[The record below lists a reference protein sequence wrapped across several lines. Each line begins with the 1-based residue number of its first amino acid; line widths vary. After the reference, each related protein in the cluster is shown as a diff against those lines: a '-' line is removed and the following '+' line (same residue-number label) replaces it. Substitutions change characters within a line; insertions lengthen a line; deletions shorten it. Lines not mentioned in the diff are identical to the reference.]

1 MVKRTFKCQGHG
13 IGEEPASIWVQFD
26 GATIFNG
33 PIPTISEQ
41 NVSSEPM
48 DLPLDQLTDFM
59 KTLFTWQM
67 DLDDVAW
74 EKEMIIEVTS
84 GELVINMINANYNP
98 ILKDL
103 TTLAE
108 KQQAFRDSEFLYKNF
123 YYEWSDGLPSTHSL
137 PYSDPKWNVIIDDVD
152 QKINPTAANKH
163 GQQWWRV
170 STGSIMEFTLR
181 YNLLPVDPEI
191 ITE

>member
-41 NVSSEPM
+41 NVSSGPM

-84 GELVINMINANYNP
+84 GELVVNMINANYNP
-98 ILKDL
+98 IFKDL
-103 TTLAE
+103 TTLEE
-108 KQQAFRDSEFLYKNF
+108 KQQAFRDSELLYRTF
-123 YYEWSDGLPSTHSL
+123 YSEWVAPWPDTTP
-137 PYSDPKWNVIIDDVD
+137 PYSDPQYNVIIDNVE
-152 QKINPTAANKH
+152 QQINPTVANKQ
-163 GQQWWRV
+163 GQQWWRIPN
-170 STGSIMEFTLR
+170 GSIMEFNLR
-181 YNLLPVDPEI
+181 YNLTPVNPDF